1 MERLN
6 EAPLVLSF
14 LVERYWPGVTSE
26 KLERAVA
33 RMRDAADAL
42 SREGTQ
48 VRYVRSTLMPAD
60 EVVLSYFEAP
70 SRGVVEEAN
79 RRTGIRFDRIT
90 EATDVAEERRPN
102 GKE

>member
-1 MERLN
+1 MEPLN

-42 SREGTQ
+42 SREGTR

-60 EVVLSYFEAP
+60 EVVLSFFEAP
-70 SRGVVEEAN
+70 SRRAVEEAN
-79 RRTGIRFDRIT
+79 RRTGIRFDRIA
-90 EATDVAEERRPN
+90 EAAEVLPEEGRAQA
-102 GKE
+102 